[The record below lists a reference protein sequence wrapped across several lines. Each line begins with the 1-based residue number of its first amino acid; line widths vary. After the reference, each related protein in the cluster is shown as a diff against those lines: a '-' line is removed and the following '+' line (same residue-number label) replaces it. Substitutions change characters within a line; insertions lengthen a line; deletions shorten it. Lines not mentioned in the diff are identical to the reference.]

1 MAANEPHFWDT
12 RARKYAAS
20 PIADMDG
27 YERTISETRQRLKPT
42 DTVLEFGCGTA
53 STALKLAPAVA
64 RYVATDFS
72 SGMLDVAREKAAA
85 EGVGNIEFAVAAPE
99 AAPWSEASFD
109 AVLAFNLW
117 HLVAKRD
124 VALRSV
130 HRLLKPG
137 GLFISKTPCIGEMNP
152 GLRLAIPLM
161 QLVGQAPH
169 VDVFSAETLE
179 REIAAA
185 GFTILERARHG
196 TRKKQEP
203 RIYIVAQKA

>member
-20 PIADMDG
+20 PIGDMEG
-27 YERTISETRQRLKPT
+27 YERTIAETRQRLKPT
-42 DTVLEFGCGTA
+42 DSVLEFGCGTA
-53 STALKLAPAVA
+53 MTALKLAPSVA

-85 EGVGNIEFAVAAPE
+85 EGAANIEFVVATPD

-109 AVLAFNLW
+109 TILAFNLW
-117 HLVAKRD
+117 HLVSARAA
-124 VALRSV
+124 ALRNV
-130 HRLLKPG
+130 HRLLKAG

-152 GLRLAIPLM
+152 GLRVAIPLM

-169 VDVFSAETLE
+169 VAVFSAEALE
-179 REIAAA
+179 REIVAA
-185 GFTILERARHG
+185 GFTIVERARHG
-196 TRKKQEP
+196 TGKKREP